1 MALSRAGHAVSA
13 GLAARLLLLLG
24 GIGACVACQTQDPF
38 AGTTAHVGQVRMNQ
52 LGFLPGAQKLAVVEG
67 DRALAFVVEREEGGG
82 VVLSGTT
89 TAPAAWKPAR
99 REAAIADLG
108 ALTAPGRYRVR
119 VEGLPPSDPFPV
131 DAQAYSALAD
141 ASLKSFYLIR
151 SGTPVE
157 AAHAGRFARAAGHPD
172 ETVEIHASAAS
183 PGRPAG
189 TVVSAPG
196 GWYDAGD
203 YNKYV
208 VNSGITTWTLLAAYE
223 HFPEFF
229 RGRELGIPESGDGVP
244 DILDEAWWNLR
255 WMLAMQD
262 PGDGGVYHKLTNLR
276 FDGMVMPDQAVKRR
290 YMVGRSTAAALDFAA
305 VMATASRVYA
315 SYEAQFP
322 GEPAR
327 MRAAAEAAWR
337 WAQAHPDSFYRQP
350 QDVRTGAYGD
360 EKLDDEFAW
369 AAAELYLLTGDAH
382 YLEAFARHARDAD
395 VPNWADVGALGW
407 ISLAAHRQ
415 RLPAASR
422 DAAERQVGQLA
433 ARLAA
438 QSRES
443 PWRVAMQ
450 PRDFVWG
457 SNAVA
462 LNQAMVLL
470 QAYRLERERTYLDAA
485 QSQLDYVLGR
495 NPLGVSFVTGHGLR
509 TPMHIHHRP
518 SQADGIASPVPG
530 LLSGGPNPSQ
540 QDRADCKGVAHY
552 RSAVPALSWIDHDCS
567 YASNETAI
575 NWNAPLVYVS
585 SAIQYLAP
593 L

>member
-1 MALSRAGHAVSA
+1 MRPATVSMWLLWG
-13 GLAARLLLLLG
+13 GLGCCAA
-24 GIGACVACQTQDPF
+24 ACAQPVPADAAAQ
-38 AGTTAHVGQVRMNQ
+38 AGQVRLNQ
-52 LGFLPGAQKLAVVEG
+52 LGFLPGAQKLAVVESG
-67 DRALAFVVEREEGGG
+67 QAREFKVLREDDGQ
-82 VVLSGTT
+82 VVLRGK
-89 TAPAAWKPAR
+89 TAPPATWEPAA

-108 ALTAPGRYRVR
+108 ALDAPGRYRVR
-119 VEGLPPSDPFPV
+119 IEGMPPSDPFPV
-131 DAQAYSALAD
+131 DAQAYSELAD

-151 SGTPVE
+151 SGIALAP
-157 AAHAGRFARAAGHPD
+157 AHAGPHARAAGHPD
-172 ETVEIHASAAS
+172 TQVEIHPSAAS
-183 PGRPAG
+183 AGRPAG

-262 PGDGGVYHKLTNLR
+262 PGDGGVYHKLSNLH
-276 FDGMVMPDQAVKRR
+276 FDGMVMPEAATQRR

-305 VMATASRVYA
+305 TMAIASRIYA
-315 SYEAQFP
+315 GYEAQFP

-337 WAQAHPDSFYRQP
+337 WAQANPDAVYRQP
-350 QDVRTGAYGD
+350 ADVHTGGYGD
-360 EKLDDEFAW
+360 AKLDDEFAW
-369 AAAELYLLTGDAH
+369 AAAELYLLTGESG
-382 YLEAFARHARDAD
+382 YLQAFGRHARDAD
-395 VPNWADVGALGW
+395 VPGWASVGSLGW
-407 ISLAAHRQ
+407 ISLGQHRE
-415 RLPAASR
+415 RLPP
-422 DAAERQVGQLA
+422 AERAEVERQLDGLA
-433 ARLAA
+433 ARLAG
-438 QSRES
+438 QSRQS

-450 PRDFVWG
+450 PYDFVWG

-462 LNQAMVLL
+462 LNQAMMLL
-470 QAYRLERERTYLDAA
+470 QGYRIAQQREYLDAA

-509 TPMHIHHRP
+509 TPMHVHHRP
-518 SQADGIASPVPG
+518 SQADDVVEPVPG
-530 LLSGGPNPSQ
+530 LLSGGPNPRQ
-540 QDRADCKGVAHY
+540 QDRTDCKGVAY
-552 RSAVPALSWIDHDCS
+552 ASSLPALSWLDHVCS

-575 NWNAPLVYVS
+575 NWNAPLVYVA
-585 SAIQYLAP
+585 SAIQALAP
-593 L
+593 AR

>member
-1 MALSRAGHAVSA
+1 LIL
-13 GLAARLLLLLG
+13 LA
-24 GIGACVACQTQDPF
+24 GIGAWATGQAQDRF
-38 AGTTAHVGQVRMNQ
+38 AGTPAQAGQVRLNQ
-52 LGFLPGAQKLAVVEG
+52 LGFLPGAQKLAVVES
-67 DRALAFVVEREEGGG
+67 DRARPFEVVGEEGGAI
-82 VVLSGTT
+82 VLHGTT
-89 TAPAAWKPAR
+89 TAPAVWEPAAR
-99 REAAIADLG
+99 QAATADLG
-108 ALTAPGRYRVR
+108 ALTAPGRYRIR
-119 VEGLPPSDPFPV
+119 VEGLPPSDPFAV

-151 SGTPVE
+151 SGMPIE
-157 AAHAGRFARAAGHPD
+157 AAHAGPFARAAGHPD
-172 ETVEIHASAAS
+172 EQVEIHASAAS

-189 TVVSAPG
+189 SVVSAPG

-229 RGRELGIPESGDGVP
+229 RGRELGIPESGNGVP

-276 FDGMVMPDQAVKRR
+276 FDGVAMPDQAVERR

-305 VMATASRVYA
+305 VMAIASRVYA
-315 SYEAQFP
+315 GYEAQFP
-322 GEPAR
+322 GQPAR
-327 MRAAAEAAWR
+327 MRAAAESAWR
-337 WAQAHPDSFYRQP
+337 WAQAHPDAVYRQP
-350 QDVRTGAYGD
+350 QDVHTGAYGD
-360 EKLDDEFAW
+360 AKLDDEFAW
-369 AAAELYLLTGDAH
+369 AAAELYLLTGEDQ
-382 YLEAFARHARDAD
+382 YLQAFARHAGDAV
-395 VPNWADVGALGW
+395 VPDWSNVGALGW

-415 RLPAASR
+415 RLPASMRA
-422 DAAERQVGQLA
+422 DAQRQVGQLA

-438 QSRES
+438 QARQS

-450 PRDFVWG
+450 SRDFVWG

-470 QAYRLERERTYLDAA
+470 QGYRLAGERAYLDAA

-509 TPMHIHHRP
+509 TPRHIHHRP
-518 SQADGIASPVPG
+518 SQADGVAEPVPG
-530 LLSGGPNPSQ
+530 LLSGGPNPGQ
-540 QDRADCKGVAHY
+540 QDLADCKGVAY
-552 RSAVPALSWIDHDCS
+552 PVKLPALAWIDHDCS
-567 YASNETAI
+567 YASNEIAI

-585 SAIQYLAP
+585 SAIQALAP